1 MDSFALCSLCNLSP
15 YSIISHQLLIW
26 LYVSSS
32 SSSSDRTELDEE
44 LTRAI
49 DNTNT
54 EEVVTRKLIQ
64 ALKHD
69 SEYDHE
75 RIREIA
81 QSPEVSKTPI
91 IRSNFSDY

>member
-1 MDSFALCSLCNLSP
+1 
-15 YSIISHQLLIW
+15 
-26 LYVSSS
+26 
-32 SSSSDRTELDEE
+32 
-44 LTRAI
+44 
-49 DNTNT
+49 
-54 EEVVTRKLIQ
+54 VVTRKLIQ